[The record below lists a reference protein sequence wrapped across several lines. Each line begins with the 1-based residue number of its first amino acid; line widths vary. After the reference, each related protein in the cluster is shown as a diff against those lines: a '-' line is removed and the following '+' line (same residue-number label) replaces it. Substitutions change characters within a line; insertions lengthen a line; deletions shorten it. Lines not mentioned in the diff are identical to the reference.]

1 MEDERLNQ
9 LIHQIRYYFSV
20 ENLCKDMYLRRQM
33 DEEGFIPISLIKGFS
48 RVKTLSQGIP
58 GVVDYVI
65 EHIDTI
71 EKRKVADSDDYKIR
85 LKEGWEKWILTRR

>member
-1 MEDERLNQ
+1 
-9 LIHQIRYYFSV
+9 
-20 ENLCKDMYLRRQM
+20 M

-71 EKRKVADSDDYKIR
+71 EKREVADSDDYKIR